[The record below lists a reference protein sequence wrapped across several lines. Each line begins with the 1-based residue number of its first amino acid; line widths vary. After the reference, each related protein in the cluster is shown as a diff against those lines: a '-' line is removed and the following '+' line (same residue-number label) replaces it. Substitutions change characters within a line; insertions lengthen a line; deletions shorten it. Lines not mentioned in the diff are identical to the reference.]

1 MNFQT
6 SFYHFLRKGI
16 PFVARYWNRLEI
28 RGLDHITSPGSK
40 LLAVNHGGGWDFDNF
55 TIMSALDYVKTNNPA
70 RKRIWLYAW
79 DKWCDSTTGFEG
91 AWSDIYRHFSAIPI
105 HIEKKGKPPIPW
117 EMVSKIVNA
126 GELMV
131 ICPEGHSAA
140 LYEGY
145 RLWRFYPGVIKIH
158 LKYQIPILPTAM
170 IGFVQ
175 SVPMLA
181 NRYNPDAVPPWED
194 ERMLPFPLPFPWHK
208 LIIHIGEPL
217 SFPEYYNKEISKAKQ
232 FELAKIVRNKVK
244 ELISIYRVDVSKDQ
258 PMGIKK
264 KGGYN
269 RIERTIK

>member
-1 MNFQT
+1 MLDFR
-6 SFYHFLRKGI
+6 SFVYGFLRKAI
-16 PFVARYWNRLEI
+16 PFTARYWNRLEI
-28 RGLDHITSPGSK
+28 RGLNNIATPGSK
-40 LLAVNHGGGWDFDNF
+40 LLAVNHGGGWDYDNF
-55 TIMSALDYVKTNNPA
+55 TIMSALDYVTTSNPA
-70 RKRIWLYAW
+70 RKHIWLYAW
-79 DKWCDSTTGFEG
+79 DKWCDSTSGFEG
-91 AWSDIYRHFSAIPI
+91 AWSDIYRKFSAIPI

-117 EMVSKIVNA
+117 QMVANIVKK

-158 LKYQIPILPTAM
+158 LRYKVPILPTAM

-194 ERMLPFPLPFPWHK
+194 ERMLPFPIPFPWHK

-217 SFPEYYNKEISKAKQ
+217 SFPEYFGKEISKAKQ
-232 FELAKIVRNKVK
+232 FELANIVK
-244 ELISIYRVDVSKDQ
+244 EKVRGLISQYRSGVDKDH
-258 PMGIKK
+258 PMGFKIKSLK
-264 KGGYN
+264 
-269 RIERTIK
+269 